1 LNIKWNRIA
10 NVMIGNSFAH
20 DVQKSAK
27 LRTQLNYAMINAA
40 IASWV
45 SK

>member
-1 LNIKWNRIA
+1 M
-10 NVMIGNSFAH
+10 VGNSFAN

-27 LRTQLNYAMINAA
+27 LRTQLNYAMVNAA